1 MKKFNILY
9 EEIMEN
15 SQKQIKSFQ
24 EFRHFCKELNL
35 IVELHKLDEQNQKN
49 QKFLEASLFFMKKI
63 NDKAPV
69 RFEFYN
75 QFDQDYVSKHLEIFN
90 ELNKFKKQYLV
101 TLDGTDKSPYVIWG

>member
-1 MKKFNILY
+1 
-9 EEIMEN
+9 
-15 SQKQIKSFQ
+15 
-24 EFRHFCKELNL
+24 
-35 IVELHKLDEQNQKN
+35 
-49 QKFLEASLFFMKKI
+49 MKKI